1 MPTPLRPLAPA
12 LHSPAITTGMPPMV
26 SACMPP
32 MVSACSSAHSAL
44 VLAHRSITDTIG
56 DVRVRCTSRARIIC
70 DIIHRRRVVT
80 IHGHEIILAEER
92 VAHVTPRGIPP
103 RHLRRIQ
110 EEREVAADANAL
122 GVVARPAAPGHRR
135 EA

>member
-1 MPTPLRPLAPA
+1 
-12 LHSPAITTGMPPMV
+12 
-26 SACMPP
+26 

-44 VLAHRSITDTIG
+44 VVAIRSIIG
-56 DVRVRCTSRARIIC
+56 DVRVRCTIDIIWARIIV
-70 DIIHRRRVVT
+70 RGWMVT
-80 IHGHEIILAEER
+80 IHWHEIILAEER

>member
-1 MPTPLRPLAPA
+1 M
-12 LHSPAITTGMPPMV
+12 
-26 SACMPP
+26 
-32 MVSACSSAHSAL
+32 
-44 VLAHRSITDTIG
+44 
-56 DVRVRCTSRARIIC
+56 
-70 DIIHRRRVVT
+70 VT
-80 IHGHEIILAEER
+80 IHWHEIILAEER